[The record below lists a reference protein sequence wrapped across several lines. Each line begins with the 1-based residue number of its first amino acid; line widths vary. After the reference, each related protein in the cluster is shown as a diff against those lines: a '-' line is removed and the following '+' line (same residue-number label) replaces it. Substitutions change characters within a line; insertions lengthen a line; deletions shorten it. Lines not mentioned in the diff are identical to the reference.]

1 MPSFDVVSELN
12 MHEVS
17 NAIDQTSR
25 EISTRY
31 DFKDTNARV
40 EFKEKEKTITLEAPS
55 DFQVG
60 QMRDILNNKLTKRG
74 ISPKALKFDEPVPSG
89 KTVRQTVHLQDGIDV
104 TLGKQITQLIRD
116 SKLKVKAS
124 IQDNKVRVA
133 GDKRDDLQEAI
144 ALLRKQ
150 DLSLPLQF
158 NNFRD

>member
-1 MPSFDVVSELN
+1 MPSFDVVSELT
-12 MHEVS
+12 MHEVA

-25 EISTRY
+25 EVSTRY
-31 DFKDTNARV
+31 DFKDSNARV
-40 EFKEKEKTITLEAPS
+40 EFKEKEKIITLEAPS

-74 ISPKALKFDEPVPSG
+74 ISAKSLKVDEPIPSG
-89 KTVRQTVHLQDGIDV
+89 KTVKQTIHLQDGIDV

-124 IQDNKVRVA
+124 IQDNKVRVV
-133 GDKRDDLQEAI
+133 GDKKDDLQAVI

-150 DLSLPLQF
+150 DLNLPLQF

>member
-17 NAIDQTSR
+17 NAVDQASR
-25 EISTRY
+25 EIATRY

-55 DFQVG
+55 DFQVS
-60 QMRDILNNKLTKRG
+60 QMRDILNAKLTKRG
-74 ISPKALKFDEPVPSG
+74 ISPKALKFDEPIPSG
-89 KTVRQTVHLQDGIDV
+89 KTVKQTVHLQDGIDV

-133 GDKRDDLQEAI
+133 GDKKDDLQEVI